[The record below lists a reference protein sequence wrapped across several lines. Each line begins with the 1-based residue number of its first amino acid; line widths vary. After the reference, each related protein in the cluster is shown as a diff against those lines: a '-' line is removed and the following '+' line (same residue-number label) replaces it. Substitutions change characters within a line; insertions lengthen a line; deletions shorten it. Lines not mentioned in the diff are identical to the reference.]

1 MYKIQTLNKI
11 SSKGLDLF
19 DQGRYEVKDEVENA
33 DAIVL
38 RSYKMHDMS
47 FPSSLKS
54 IARAGAG
61 VNNIPIDR
69 CTREGIVVFNT
80 PGANAN
86 SVKELVFAGLL
97 LSSRGIVEGINWVRA
112 NAYKGSELPALVEKN
127 KSAFGGCEIKGKTL
141 GVVGLGAIGRLVA
154 NEAIAL
160 GMDVVGFDPFI
171 SVEGAWGLSRAVQR
185 ATSLNDL
192 CRQVDY
198 LTIHVGLSDQTR
210 NMISAEQLSIMKD
223 GVRILNMSRD
233 AIVDESALLAKLDSG
248 KVAAYI
254 TDFPNE
260 KVVGNPKVIAIPH
273 LGASSEEAEENCA
286 IMAANQTIDFLENGN
301 IKNSVNF
308 PTCCLER
315 SGDIRI
321 LIANFNKAGLI
332 SKITGL
338 LADEQINIANMINK
352 NRNEI
357 AYNIIDVNGEIKN
370 EVVDKLKEIEG
381 VFMVRTI

>member
-38 RSYKMHDMS
+38 RSYKMHDMV

-69 CTREGIVVFNT
+69 CTQEGIVVFNT

-97 LSSRGIVEGINWVRA
+97 LSSRGILEGINWVRA
-112 NAYKGSELPALVEKN
+112 NAGKGSELPGLVEKN
-127 KSAFGGCEIKGKTL
+127 KSAFGGSEIKGKTL

-192 CRQVDY
+192 CKQVDY

-210 NMISAEQLSIMKD
+210 NMIGAEQLSIMKE

-233 AIVDESALLAKLDSG
+233 AIVDESALLEKLDSG
-248 KVAAYI
+248 KVSAYV

-260 KVVGNPKVIAIPH
+260 KVAGNPKVIAIPH
-273 LGASSEEAEENCA
+273 LGASSAEAEENCA
-286 IMAANQTIDFLENGN
+286 IMAANQSIDFIENGN

-321 LIANFNKAGLI
+321 LIANFNKAGVI

-370 EVVDKLKEIEG
+370 EVVDKLKEIER